1 MQGTA
6 LVIMASLC
14 LASVG
19 FYISKKNSYP
29 GSISVLVCG
38 QSIIHNHSNSF

>member
-6 LVIMASLC
+6 LVIKASLC

-19 FYISKKNSYP
+19 FYISNKNSYP
-29 GSISVLVCG
+29 DFISVLVCG
-38 QSIIHNHSNSF
+38 QSIIYNHSNSF